1 MSANSYNR
9 YPDLSAY
16 DEIAR
21 LTQNMH
27 PPGVVESDFYAS
39 MIMHKLVLCPGP
51 VSGKKKVSK
60 LLLADHAMKETKC
73 LTRLAAALKTRR
85 AAVAAAAPGEDPPNL
100 GEEHDWS
107 KWMLE
112 DLEERGG
119 SECTMKM
126 IVDKFADDHPCY
138 AGRAWEIMLTAYYK
152 YKELDEDKIDAA
164 KTAHWRRWTQATIET
179 PAYQQLSPEMQS
191 VLSRLL

>member
-152 YKELDEDKIDAA
+152 YKELDEDKISAA
-164 KTAHWRRWTQATIET
+164 KATNWRRQVQAIKAS
-179 PAYQQLSPEMQS
+179 PAFKKAPKKLKKLLSQLK
-191 VLSRLL
+191 